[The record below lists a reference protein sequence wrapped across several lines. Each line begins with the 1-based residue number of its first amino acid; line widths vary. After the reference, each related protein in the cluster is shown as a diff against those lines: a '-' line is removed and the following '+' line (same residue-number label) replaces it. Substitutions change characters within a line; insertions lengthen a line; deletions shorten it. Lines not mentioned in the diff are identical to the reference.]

1 MGLERGHEDSYHR
14 PIQPP
19 KLILVGRLAGT
30 LDGRPW
36 SLDSDGASLSISV
49 AGISS
54 LLKMRRIARVY
65 HHRLKPEVFTLD
77 TRVRFKCGRLPAL
90 SFHTRSF
97 FFKMLLALV

>member
-1 MGLERGHEDSYHR
+1 MGFERGHEDSNQR

-36 SLDSDGASLSISV
+36 SLDSDGALLSIEV
-49 AGISS
+49 ADIAS

-90 SFHTRSF
+90 SFHTRSI

>member
-1 MGLERGHEDSYHR
+1 MGLERGHEDSYQR

-36 SLDSDGASLSISV
+36 SLDSDGASLSIAV

-54 LLKMRRIARVY
+54 LLKMRRIARLY
-65 HHRLKPEVFTLD
+65 YRRFKPAVFTLD
-77 TRVRFKCGRLPAL
+77 TRVRFKCGSLPAL
-90 SFHTRSF
+90 SFHTRSI

>member
-1 MGLERGHEDSYHR
+1 MGFERQHEDSNQR

-36 SLDSDGASLSISV
+36 SLESDGALLSIAV
-49 AGISS
+49 ADIAS
-54 LLKMRRIARVY
+54 LLKMRRMARLSY
-65 HHRLKPEVFTLD
+65 GRFKPVVFTLD

-90 SFHTRSF
+90 SFHTRSI
-97 FFKMLLALV
+97 FFKMILALV

>member
-1 MGLERGHEDSYHR
+1 MGLERGHEDSYQR

-36 SLDSDGASLSISV
+36 SLDSDGALLSIAV
-49 AGISS
+49 ADIAS
-54 LLKMRRIARVY
+54 LLKMSRIARVY
-65 HHRLKPEVFTLD
+65 HYRLKPKVFTLD

-97 FFKMLLALV
+97 FFKMILALV

>member
-1 MGLERGHEDSYHR
+1 MGLERGHEDSNQR

-19 KLILVGRLAGT
+19 KLTLVGRLAGT

-36 SLDSDGASLSISV
+36 SLDSDGALLSIAV
-49 AGISS
+49 ADIAS

-65 HHRLKPEVFTLD
+65 HHRLIPEVFTLD
-77 TRVRFKCGRLPAL
+77 TRMRFKCGRLPAL
-90 SFHTRSF
+90 SFHTRSI

>member
-1 MGLERGHEDSYHR
+1 MGLKRWHEDSYQR

-36 SLDSDGASLSISV
+36 SLDSDGALLSIAVADIASV
-49 AGISS
+49 
-54 LLKMRRIARVY
+54 LKLRRIARVY

-77 TRVRFKCGRLPAL
+77 TRVRFKCGRLPTL
-90 SFHTRSF
+90 SFHTRSI

>member
-1 MGLERGHEDSYHR
+1 MGLERRHEDSYQI

-19 KLILVGRLAGT
+19 KLTLVGRLAGT

-36 SLDSDGASLSISV
+36 SLDSDGALLSIAV
-49 AGISS
+49 ADIVS

-77 TRVRFKCGRLPAL
+77 TRVRFKCGRLPPL